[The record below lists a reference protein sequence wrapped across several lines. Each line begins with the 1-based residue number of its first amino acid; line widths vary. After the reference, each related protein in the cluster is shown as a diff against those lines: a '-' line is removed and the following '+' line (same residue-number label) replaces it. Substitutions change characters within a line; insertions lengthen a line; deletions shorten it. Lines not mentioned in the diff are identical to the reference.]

1 MLLHSVNFHGV
12 KKKKKNT
19 SRSTNS
25 NNNNSNN
32 NISPMLLSPYYW
44 LVSKLCQDEKSH
56 FFLSLL
62 NAFLTATWCSDSQ
75 CSCANPQ
82 SVSPCHRQ
90 SYLCL
95 QRLGVLSLSLV
106 LTQMSQ
112 ALSGALSHL
121 NGETYIS
128 PSPSPPLPPGITLTL
143 QSVLICQ
150 GTPQGTP
157 SS

>member
-62 NAFLTATWCSDSQ
+62 NAFLTATWCSDS
-75 CSCANPQ
+75 
-82 SVSPCHRQ
+82 
-90 SYLCL
+90 
-95 QRLGVLSLSLV
+95 
-106 LTQMSQ
+106 
-112 ALSGALSHL
+112 
-121 NGETYIS
+121 
-128 PSPSPPLPPGITLTL
+128 
-143 QSVLICQ
+143 
-150 GTPQGTP
+150 
-157 SS
+157 